1 MTILKLKLS
10 YEKKGKSL
18 GEMKGGGLK
27 IQILNV
33 VIKWGMNS

>member
-1 MTILKLKLS
+1 MTILKLI
-10 YEKKGKSL
+10 YEKKKGESL
-18 GEMKGGGLK
+18 GEVKGGGIE